1 MISGNQSKRK
11 TYAERWGAPKRRS
24 AFQTPWQRGKEK
36 DGVQGLRRRRNR
48 SNLSVVRISPRSV
61 TKQSAFSLPFI
72 QGFVPVGTLVRA
84 LVVNSKGQVGD
95 VNAAGEILLFVE
107 SLHLKQSLDG
117 IGTGN

>member
-1 MISGNQSKRK
+1 MRNL
-11 TYAERWGAPKRRS
+11 
-24 AFQTPWQRGKEK
+24 F
-36 DGVQGLRRRRNR
+36 NR
-48 SNLSVVRISPRSV
+48 SNLSVVRIEKLSV
-61 TKQSAFSLPFI
+61 TRQSAFSLPLI